1 MIRVKWIYYAGICF
15 TAMGNMRRG
24 YYSLL
29 TWSKAYQEVMQYFA
43 GEANF
48 PVEVTCPEES
58 EKCL

>member
-29 TWSKAYQEVMQYFA
+29 TWSKIYQEVMQYFA
-43 GEANF
+43 GEASF